1 MASITL
7 EELLAMETACDR
19 DEIVD
24 LRSLETVSNYDD
36 HLMCPI
42 CRCPFVR
49 PVRLQCDHVF
59 CQKCLNSAI
68 TALAASRD
76 DFTCPTCR
84 TPTRGFYLNVPRLLV
99 NMCDDIRVRCPF
111 RDEGCS
117 EIVPRGHVQSHV
129 DKYCGYRL
137 VDCPDNSCSKK
148 TRKKDL
154 SPEGR
159 CLHELHRCLRCDD
172 YIMEQD
178 YEEHVKELCPSL
190 KTNCPDC
197 QTSVFRKALRE
208 HIDTCPEVIH
218 PCAASKYG
226 CPVKVK
232 RAELMTHEKICPLI
246 AMGPYF
252 EAQNARLDSLEL
264 TIRHL
269 QQRNEIFEDGIAN
282 IRSTLVQSS
291 RALTEDDGPPSDVHT
306 LPTSNPDIPRRRDSS
321 NNQSQIDSSNL
332 YTATTTNY
340 LLSLHESLREEVGQL
355 SHAITDLDAR
365 ASMAIMNECL
375 RLKEDMAHTNAAV
388 GSMRMQVQWLMNPRL
403 HQGQR
408 TGARP
413 NNAAGGNGTPA
424 ASASGPSTA
433 AGPSTA
439 FLRPRRLSDSG
450 REGTKL

>member
-1 MASITL
+1 MTSITL
-7 EELLAMETACDR
+7 DELLAMEANCDR
-19 DEIVD
+19 DEVVD
-24 LRSLETVSNYDD
+24 LRSLELVSSYDD

-42 CRCPFVR
+42 CHCPFVR

-59 CQKCLNSAI
+59 CQKCLNTAI
-68 TALAASRD
+68 TAFSPSPFSPGRD

-84 TPTRGFYLNVPRLLV
+84 TPTRGVYLNVPRLLL
-99 NMCDDIRVRCPF
+99 NMCDDIKVRCPF
-111 RDEGCS
+111 RDEGCE
-117 EIVPRGHVQSHV
+117 EIIPRGHIQSHV

-137 VDCPDNSCSKK
+137 MKCPDSSCNKK

-154 SPEGR
+154 SSEGR
-159 CLHELHRCLRCDD
+159 CLHELQRCLRCDE
-172 YIMEQD
+172 YVAEQN
-178 YEEHVKELCPSL
+178 YEINVL
-190 KTNCPDC
+190 
-197 QTSVFRKALRE
+197 RKSLRE
-208 HIDTCPEVIH
+208 HIDSCPEVVH

-232 RAELMTHEKICPLI
+232 RADLTTHEQTCPLI

-269 QQRNEIFEDGIAN
+269 QQRNEIFEDGISN
-282 IRSTLVQSS
+282 IRSTLAQSTRTLAEQDS
-291 RALTEDDGPPSDVHT
+291 PTNSDA
-306 LPTSNPDIPRRRDSS
+306 PRRRDSTS
-321 NNQSQIDSSNL
+321 NQSQIDSSNL

-355 SHAITDLDAR
+355 SNAITDLDAR
-365 ASMAIMNECL
+365 ASMALMNECL

-388 GSMRMQVQWLMNPRL
+388 GSIRMQVQWLLNPRL

-408 TGARP
+408 AGARP
-413 NNAAGGNGTPA
+413 TNANGSSNP
-424 ASASGPSTA
+424 ASASGPSSA

>member
-1 MASITL
+1 MTSITL
-7 EELLAMETACDR
+7 DESLAMEANCDR
-19 DEIVD
+19 DEVVD
-24 LRSLETVSNYDD
+24 LRSLELVSSYDD

-42 CRCPFVR
+42 CHCPFVR

-59 CQKCLNSAI
+59 CQKCLNTAI
-68 TALAASRD
+68 TAFSPSPFSPGRD

-84 TPTRGFYLNVPRLLV
+84 TPTKGVYLNVPRLLL
-99 NMCDDIRVRCPF
+99 NMCDDIKVRCPF
-111 RDEGCS
+111 QDEGCE
-117 EIVPRGHVQSHV
+117 EIIPRGHIQSHV

-137 VDCPDNSCSKK
+137 MKCPDSSCNKK

-154 SPEGR
+154 SSEGR
-159 CLHELHRCLRCDD
+159 CLHELQRCLRCDE
-172 YIMEQD
+172 YVAEQD
-178 YEEHVKELCPSL
+178 YEINVL
-190 KTNCPDC
+190 
-197 QTSVFRKALRE
+197 RKSLRE
-208 HIDTCPEVIH
+208 HIDSCPEVVH

-232 RAELMTHEKICPLI
+232 RADLTTHEQTCPLI

-269 QQRNEIFEDGIAN
+269 QQRNEIFEDGISN
-282 IRSTLVQSS
+282 IRSTLAQSTRTLAEQDS
-291 RALTEDDGPPSDVHT
+291 PTNSDA
-306 LPTSNPDIPRRRDSS
+306 PRRRDSTS
-321 NNQSQIDSSNL
+321 DQSQIDSSNL

-355 SHAITDLDAR
+355 SNAITDLDAR
-365 ASMAIMNECL
+365 ASMALMNECL

-388 GSMRMQVQWLMNPRL
+388 GSIRMQVQWLLNPRL

-408 TGARP
+408 AGARP
-413 NNAAGGNGTPA
+413 TNSNGGSNP
-424 ASASGPSTA
+424 ASASGPSSA

>member
-1 MASITL
+1 MTSITL
-7 EELLAMETACDR
+7 DELLAMEATCDR
-19 DEIVD
+19 DEVVD
-24 LRSLETVSNYDD
+24 LRSLETVSSYDD

-42 CRCPFVR
+42 CHCPFVR

-68 TALAASRD
+68 TAFAANRD

-84 TPTRGFYLNVPRLLV
+84 TPTRGVYLNVPRLLL
-99 NMCDDIRVRCPF
+99 NMCDDIKVRCPC
-111 RDEGCS
+111 RNEGCP
-117 EIVPRGHVQSHV
+117 EIMPRGHVQSHV

-137 VDCPDNSCSKK
+137 MKCPDSSCNKK
-148 TRKKDL
+148 TRKKNL

-159 CLHELHRCLRCDD
+159 CLHEPHRCLRCDE

-178 YEEHVKELCPSL
+178 YE
-190 KTNCPDC
+190 
-197 QTSVFRKALRE
+197 TSVLRKALRE
-208 HIDTCPEVIH
+208 HIDTCPEVVH
-218 PCAASKYG
+218 PCTASKYG

-232 RAELMTHEKICPLI
+232 RADLATHEQTCPLI

-291 RALTEDDGPPSDVHT
+291 RALADQESSPANSDPP
-306 LPTSNPDIPRRRDSS
+306 RQESS
-321 NNQSQIDSSNL
+321 SNQSQIDSSNL

-365 ASMAIMNECL
+365 ASMALMNECL

-388 GSMRMQVQWLMNPRL
+388 GSIRMQVQWLLNPRL

-408 TGARP
+408 AGARP
-413 NNAAGGNGTPA
+413 SNTNTGNGNPA
-424 ASASGPSTA
+424 STSGPSSA

>member
-1 MASITL
+1 MTSITL
-7 EELLAMETACDR
+7 DESLAMEANCDR
-19 DEIVD
+19 DEVVD
-24 LRSLETVSNYDD
+24 LRSLELVSSYDD

-42 CRCPFVR
+42 CHCPFVR
-49 PVRLQCDHVF
+49 PVRLQCDHIF
-59 CQKCLNSAI
+59 CQKCLNTAI
-68 TALAASRD
+68 TAFSPSPFSPGRD

-84 TPTRGFYLNVPRLLV
+84 TPTKGVYLNVPRLLL
-99 NMCDDIRVRCPF
+99 NMCDDIKVRCPF
-111 RDEGCS
+111 RDEGCE
-117 EIVPRGHVQSHV
+117 EIIPRGHIQSHV

-137 VDCPDNSCSKK
+137 MKCPDSSCNKK

-154 SPEGR
+154 SSEGR
-159 CLHELHRCLRCDD
+159 CLHELQRCLRCDE
-172 YIMEQD
+172 YVAEQD
-178 YEEHVKELCPSL
+178 YEEHVKDLCPSL
-190 KTNCPDC
+190 KTTCPDC
-197 QTSVFRKALRE
+197 QINVLRKSLRE
-208 HIDTCPEVIH
+208 HIDSCPEVVH

-232 RAELMTHEKICPLI
+232 RADLTTHEQTCPLI

-269 QQRNEIFEDGIAN
+269 QQRNEIFEDGISN
-282 IRSTLVQSS
+282 IRSTLAQSTRTLAEQDS
-291 RALTEDDGPPSDVHT
+291 PTNSDA
-306 LPTSNPDIPRRRDSS
+306 PRRRDSTS
-321 NNQSQIDSSNL
+321 NQSQIDSSNL

-355 SHAITDLDAR
+355 SNAITDLDAR
-365 ASMAIMNECL
+365 ASMALMNECL

-388 GSMRMQVQWLMNPRL
+388 GSIRMQVQWLLNPRL

-408 TGARP
+408 AGARP
-413 NNAAGGNGTPA
+413 TNANGGSNP
-424 ASASGPSTA
+424 ASASGPSSA

>member
-1 MASITL
+1 MTSITL
-7 EELLAMETACDR
+7 DESLAMEANCDR
-19 DEIVD
+19 DEVVD
-24 LRSLETVSNYDD
+24 LRSLELVSSYDD

-42 CRCPFVR
+42 CHCPFVR

-59 CQKCLNSAI
+59 CQKCLNTAI
-68 TALAASRD
+68 TAFSPSPFSPGRD

-84 TPTRGFYLNVPRLLV
+84 TPTRGVYLNVPRLLL
-99 NMCDDIRVRCPF
+99 NMCDDIKVRCPF
-111 RDEGCS
+111 RDEGCE
-117 EIVPRGHVQSHV
+117 EIIPRGHIQSHV

-137 VDCPDNSCSKK
+137 MKCPDSSCNKK

-154 SPEGR
+154 SSEGR
-159 CLHELHRCLRCDD
+159 CLHELQRCLRCDE
-172 YIMEQD
+172 YVAEQD
-178 YEEHVKELCPSL
+178 YEINVL
-190 KTNCPDC
+190 
-197 QTSVFRKALRE
+197 RKSLRE
-208 HIDTCPEVIH
+208 HIDSCPEVVH

-232 RAELMTHEKICPLI
+232 RADLTTHEQTCPLI

-269 QQRNEIFEDGIAN
+269 QQRNEIFEDGISN
-282 IRSTLVQSS
+282 IRSTLAQSTRTLAEQDS
-291 RALTEDDGPPSDVHT
+291 PTNSDA
-306 LPTSNPDIPRRRDSS
+306 PRRRDSTS
-321 NNQSQIDSSNL
+321 NQSQIDSSNL

-355 SHAITDLDAR
+355 SNAITDLDAR
-365 ASMAIMNECL
+365 ASMALMNECL

-388 GSMRMQVQWLMNPRL
+388 GSIRMQVQWLLNPRL

-408 TGARP
+408 AGARP
-413 NNAAGGNGTPA
+413 TNANGSSNP
-424 ASASGPSTA
+424 ASASGPSSA

>member
-1 MASITL
+1 MTSITL
-7 EELLAMETACDR
+7 DESLAMEANCDR
-19 DEIVD
+19 DEVVD
-24 LRSLETVSNYDD
+24 LRSLELVSSYDD

-42 CRCPFVR
+42 CHCPFVR

-59 CQKCLNSAI
+59 CQKCLNTAI
-68 TALAASRD
+68 TAFSPSPFSPGRD

-84 TPTRGFYLNVPRLLV
+84 TPTKGVYLNVPRLLL
-99 NMCDDIRVRCPF
+99 NMCDDIKVRCPF
-111 RDEGCS
+111 RDEGCE
-117 EIVPRGHVQSHV
+117 EIIPRGHIQSHV

-137 VDCPDNSCSKK
+137 MKCPDSSCNKK

-154 SPEGR
+154 SSEGR
-159 CLHELHRCLRCDD
+159 CLHELQRCLRCDE
-172 YIMEQD
+172 YVAEQD
-178 YEEHVKELCPSL
+178 YEINVL
-190 KTNCPDC
+190 
-197 QTSVFRKALRE
+197 RKSLRE
-208 HIDTCPEVIH
+208 HIDSCPEVVH

-232 RAELMTHEKICPLI
+232 RADLTTHEQTCPLI

-269 QQRNEIFEDGIAN
+269 QQRNEIFEDGISN
-282 IRSTLVQSS
+282 IRSTLAQSTRTLAEQDS
-291 RALTEDDGPPSDVHT
+291 PTNSDA
-306 LPTSNPDIPRRRDSS
+306 PRRRDSTS
-321 NNQSQIDSSNL
+321 NQSQIDSSNL

-355 SHAITDLDAR
+355 SNAITDLDAR
-365 ASMAIMNECL
+365 ASMALMNECL

-388 GSMRMQVQWLMNPRL
+388 GSIRMQVQWLLNPRL

-408 TGARP
+408 AGARP
-413 NNAAGGNGTPA
+413 TNANGSSNP
-424 ASASGPSTA
+424 ASASGPSSA